1 MIREGDVA
9 PDFTLP
15 TDLGDPVTLRAL
27 RGRWVV
33 LYFYPKD
40 STTGCTVQACDLRDA
55 FPRFA
60 AADAERLGVSP
71 DSVRKHANF
80 RRKHDLP
87 FPLLTDADH
96 AVAEA
101 YGVWVEKML
110 YGRKYW
116 ANARTTFLIGPDG
129 RVARVFEKVDH
140 EAHAAL
146 VEEALGELRGAAA
159 AT

>member
-1 MIREGDVA
+1 MIREGDEA

-15 TDLGDPVTLRAL
+15 TDLGAPVTLRAL

-40 STTGCTVQACDLRDA
+40 GTAGCTVQACELRDA
-55 FPRFA
+55 FPRFESL
-60 AADAERLGVSP
+60 DAVVLGVSP

-87 FPLLTDADH
+87 FPLLADVDH
-96 AVAEA
+96 AVAER

-110 YGRKYW
+110 YGHRYW
-116 ANARTTFLIGPDG
+116 ANARTTFVIDPAG
-129 RVARVFEKVDH
+129 RVARVFEQVDH
-140 EAHAAL
+140 EGHAAL
-146 VEEALGELRGAAA
+146 VEAALRELASGQAAS
-159 AT
+159 